1 MVRERSAKPLFSGS
15 NPLAASRTMKSLTG
29 PVRLSFWVV
38 HMAEPA
44 CLEVQFLYR
53 PGKGTVSRT
62 AKVSTAKRCS
72 AGAVFPVG
80 WFVNRPCN
88 HQ

>member
-38 HMAEPA
+38 CMAEPA
-44 CLEVQFLYR
+44 CREVQFLFR

-72 AGAVFPVG
+72 AGAVFPVRQ
-80 WFVNRPCN
+80 FANRPCN
-88 HQ
+88 HR